1 MSGGAAVDH
10 AHMARALR
18 LAEKGLYTT
27 QPNPRVG
34 CVIAHGEEVVGEG
47 FHAWAGEPHAEVFAL
62 REAGKRARG
71 ATAYVTLEPC
81 SHFGRTPPCADALI
95 AAGVA
100 RVVVACQDPN
110 PQVAGGGF
118 AKLRAAGIVVETGL
132 MREAACELNRGFFS
146 RLERGRPWL
155 RVKLAMSLDGR
166 TALADGQSQWITGE
180 AARADVQHWRARS
193 SAILTGAGTARSD
206 NPRLTV
212 RLPDGEA
219 FAPVLRVVL
228 DARLDA
234 IPRDAHLLDG
244 STPTLVVHAEG
255 TRAGDDRFARVEL
268 AAVPVRDGRLDL
280 AAVLG
285 LLADRG
291 VNEVQVEAGPTL
303 CGALFEGG
311 FVDELLLYVA
321 PMLLG
326 DGARALLRLPP
337 LAEIAASPRLRVVE
351 QRQVG
356 DDWRLLL
363 RK

>member
-1 MSGGAAVDH
+1 
-10 AHMARALR
+10 
-18 LAEKGLYTT
+18 
-27 QPNPRVG
+27 
-34 CVIAHGEEVVGEG
+34 
-47 FHAWAGEPHAEVFAL
+47 
-62 REAGKRARG
+62 
-71 ATAYVTLEPC
+71 
-81 SHFGRTPPCADALI
+81 
-95 AAGVA
+95 
-100 RVVVACQDPN
+100 
-110 PQVAGGGF
+110 
-118 AKLRAAGIVVETGL
+118 
-132 MREAACELNRGFFS
+132 
-146 RLERGRPWL
+146 
-155 RVKLAMSLDGR
+155 
-166 TALADGQSQWITGE
+166 
-180 AARADVQHWRARS
+180 
-193 SAILTGAGTARSD
+193 
-206 NPRLTV
+206 
-212 RLPDGEA
+212 LPDGEA